1 MANSQSLKQGQQQ
14 KAKQR
19 LTPQQLLVG
28 QMIEKPIDQ
37 LREFVERKVLENPAL
52 ESTPKEDDE
61 WGGGMDEDNSSSDKG
76 SLSLADGHDDSST
89 TDDRYDNDVPI
100 PTYNTQRT
108 DITYSDTISFYDK
121 LKEQMG
127 EHELDSQQQEIMKYL
142 IGSLDNDGLLRKD
155 TETICD
161 ELAIYYGIDTTAN
174 EVETVLAELQQF
186 DPPGVGAHNLRECLL
201 LQIERKKPS
210 WVRTITKQIVT
221 NYFDDLL
228 KNHWRKL
235 QNVLHLTDED
245 KEAIQSEIR
254 KLNPKPGSSLGEVQ
268 GFNIHQITPDFIVD
282 TNDDGTVTFSLN
294 RGDLPDVAVSETYID
309 ILNNTKNMSKR
320 DREALPILRKDLES
334 AKGLIDAIQQRQH
347 TLQAT
352 MKAIIR
358 RQRKF
363 FQDGDEAD
371 LRPMIL
377 KDIADD
383 TGLDISTISRV
394 TNEKYAQTRWG
405 IFRLRFFFTD
415 RYEKDGEEMST
426 RKIKLA
432 LREIIDHENKQHP
445 LTDAKLEEEMKKKGF
460 PIARRTIVK
469 YREQMKIPKSSL
481 RRE

>member
-37 LREFVERKVLENPAL
+37 LREFVEKKVLENPAL
-52 ESTPKEDDE
+52 ESSPKEEDE
-61 WGGGMDEDNSSSDKG
+61 WGGGMGENQTSPDNSS
-76 SLSLADGHDDSST
+76 LSLTDNHDSST
-89 TDDRYDNDVPI
+89 SDDRYDNDVPI
-100 PTYNTQRT
+100 PIYNTQRT
-108 DITYSDTISFYDK
+108 DITYGDTTSFYDK

-161 ELAIYYGIDTTAN
+161 ELAIYYGIDATAN
-174 EVETVLAELQQF
+174 EVETVLATLQRF

-210 WVRTITKQIVT
+210 WIKTITKQIVT

-235 QNVLHLTDED
+235 QNVLHLSDED

-282 TNDDGTVTFSLN
+282 TNDDGSVSFSLN
-294 RGDLPDVAVSETYID
+294 QGDLPDIAVSETYID

>member
-37 LREFVERKVLENPAL
+37 LREFVEKKVLENPAL
-52 ESTPKEDDE
+52 ESAPKEEDE
-61 WGGGMDEDNSSSDKG
+61 WGGGMGENQTSPDNSS
-76 SLSLADGHDDSST
+76 LSLTDNHDGST
-89 TDDRYDNDVPI
+89 SDDRYDNDVPI
-100 PTYNTQRT
+100 PIYNTQRT
-108 DITYSDTISFYDK
+108 DITYGDTTSFYDK

-161 ELAIYYGIDTTAN
+161 ELAIYYGIDATAN
-174 EVETVLAELQQF
+174 EVETVLATLQRF

-210 WVRTITKQIVT
+210 WIKTITKQIVT

-235 QNVLHLTDED
+235 QNVLHLSDED

-282 TNDDGTVTFSLN
+282 TNDDGSVSFSLN
-294 RGDLPDVAVSETYID
+294 QGDLPDIAVSETYID

>member
-1 MANSQSLKQGQQQ
+1 LLGQI
-14 KAKQR
+14 
-19 LTPQQLLVG
+19 
-28 QMIEKPIDQ
+28 IEKPIDQ
-37 LREFVERKVLENPAL
+37 LREFIEKKVLENPAL
-52 ESTPKEDDE
+52 ESSHESKDE
-61 WGGGMDEDNSSSDKG
+61 WEEGNAADTQQQERHEDNYDN
-76 SLSLADGHDDSST
+76 
-89 TDDRYDNDVPI
+89 DDRYDNDVPM
-100 PTYNTQRT
+100 PNYYQQRNDFTYG
-108 DITYSDTISFYDK
+108 DTVSFYDK

-127 EHELDSQQQEIMKYL
+127 EQELDEQQQKIMNYL

-155 TETICD
+155 IDTICD
-161 ELAIYYGIDTTAN
+161 ELAIYHGLDTTPE
-174 EVETVLAELQQF
+174 EVQKVLAILQQF
-186 DPPGVGAHNLRECLL
+186 DPAGVGAQNLQQCLL
-201 LQIERKKPS
+201 LQIDRKKPS
-210 WVRTITKQIVT
+210 WVKAKTKQIIS

-235 QNVLHLTDED
+235 QQLFDLNNED
-245 KEAIQSEIR
+245 KEIIQAEIR
-254 KLNPKPGSSLGEVQ
+254 KLNPKPGASLGEVQ

-294 RGDLPDVAVSETYID
+294 QGDLPEISVSETYTEVV
-309 ILNNTKNMSKR
+309 NNMKNLSKR
-320 DREALPILRKDLES
+320 DREALPMMRKDLDS
-334 AKGLIDAIQQRQH
+334 AKGLIDAIQQRQN
-347 TLQAT
+347 TLKST

-358 RQRKF
+358 RQYKF

-371 LRPMIL
+371 LQPMIL

-405 IFRLRFFFTD
+405 IFRLRFFFSE

-432 LREIIDHENKQHP
+432 LRDLINNEDKKHP
-445 LTDAKLEEEMKKKGF
+445 LTDQKLEEEMKKKGF

-469 YREQMKIPKSSL
+469 YREQMKIPKSTL

>member
-37 LREFVERKVLENPAL
+37 LREFVEKKVLENPAL
-52 ESTPKEDDE
+52 ESSPKEEDG
-61 WGGGMDEDNSSSDKG
+61 WGGGMGENQTLPDNSS
-76 SLSLADGHDDSST
+76 LSLTDNHDGST
-89 TDDRYDNDVPI
+89 SDDRYDNDVPI
-100 PTYNTQRT
+100 PIYNTQRT
-108 DITYSDTISFYDK
+108 DITYGDTTSFYDK

-161 ELAIYYGIDTTAN
+161 ELAIYYGIDATAN
-174 EVETVLAELQQF
+174 EVETVLATLQRF

-210 WVRTITKQIVT
+210 WIKTITKQIVT

-235 QNVLHLTDED
+235 QNVLHLSDED

-282 TNDDGTVTFSLN
+282 TNDDGSVSFSLN
-294 RGDLPDVAVSETYID
+294 QGDLPDIAVSETYID

>member
-37 LREFVERKVLENPAL
+37 LREFVEKKVLENPAL
-52 ESTPKEDDE
+52 ESSPKEEDE
-61 WGGGMDEDNSSSDKG
+61 WGGGMGENQTSPDNSS
-76 SLSLADGHDDSST
+76 LSLTDNHDGST
-89 TDDRYDNDVPI
+89 SDDRYDNDVPI
-100 PTYNTQRT
+100 PIYNTQRT
-108 DITYSDTISFYDK
+108 DITYGDTTSFYDK

-161 ELAIYYGIDTTAN
+161 ELAIYYGIDATAN
-174 EVETVLAELQQF
+174 EVETVLATLQRF

-210 WVRTITKQIVT
+210 WIKTITKQIVT

-235 QNVLHLTDED
+235 QNVLHLSDED

-282 TNDDGTVTFSLN
+282 TNDDGSVSFSLN
-294 RGDLPDVAVSETYID
+294 QGDLPDIAVSETYID